1 MWPDERQISEIPINL
16 FPWDP
21 ESTGRPIDLGWMD
34 DVDSMTR
41 MMIQMI
47 LMEVMVSF
55 ENGMLTPT
63 CLKN

>member
-47 LMEVMVSF
+47 LMEVI
-55 ENGMLTPT
+55 
-63 CLKN
+63 LKL